1 MFNEENYDYCNIK
14 HDCRLLYKNNEFS
27 LLIPE
32 DIKQKN
38 NTSNKVI
45 SIDPGIKTFLTG
57 ITNVSVYQ
65 FGNNLC
71 DTIKKDLIR
80 IDYLNKNLNKRR
92 KQLIKVASERIKNRI
107 IDMHWKCIN
116 HIINKSKIGT
126 IILNLNQRFKFKII
140 LLYFRKLEYKKYLF

>member
-1 MFNEENYDYCNIK
+1 MIIKDYQLNI
-14 HDCRLLYKNNEFS
+14 E
-27 LLIPE
+27 
-32 DIKQKN
+32 QKN

-71 DTIKKDLIR
+71 DTIKKDLNR
-80 IDYLNKNLNKRR
+80 IDYLNQNLNKRG
-92 KQLIKVASERIKNRI
+92 KQLIKVASERIKNII

-116 HIINKSKIGT
+116 HIINKSKVGT
-126 IILNLNQRFKFKII
+126 IILNLNQRFRFKII
-140 LLYFRKLEYKKYLF
+140 LLYFRKLEYKNN

>member
-1 MFNEENYDYCNIK
+1 LIIKDYQLNI
-14 HDCRLLYKNNEFS
+14 E
-27 LLIPE
+27 
-32 DIKQKN
+32 QKN

-57 ITNVSVYQ
+57 ITNVSVYK

-71 DTIKKDLIR
+71 DTIKKD
-80 IDYLNKNLNKRR
+80 LNKNLNKRR

-116 HIINKSKIGT
+116 HIINKSKVGT
-126 IILNLNQRFKFKII
+126 IILGNWSTKITKSKI
-140 LLYFRKLEYKKYLF
+140 

>member
-45 SIDPGIKTFLTG
+45 SIDPGIKTFLTK
-57 ITNVSVYQ
+57 
-65 FGNNLC
+65 L
-71 DTIKKDLIR
+71 
-80 IDYLNKNLNKRR
+80 KNL
-92 KQLIKVASERIKNRI
+92 
-107 IDMHWKCIN
+107 
-116 HIINKSKIGT
+116 
-126 IILNLNQRFKFKII
+126 
-140 LLYFRKLEYKKYLF
+140 